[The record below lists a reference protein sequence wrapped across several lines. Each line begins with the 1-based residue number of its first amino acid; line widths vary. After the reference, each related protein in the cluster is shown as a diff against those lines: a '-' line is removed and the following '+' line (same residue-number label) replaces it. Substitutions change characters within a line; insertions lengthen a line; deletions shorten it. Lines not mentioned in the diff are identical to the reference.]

1 MIEVKI
7 RKMKKTMLTFG
18 ILLLSIFLVSANS
31 IHQEMFEE
39 GKKLIDSKLSCDTL
53 TDEQLESIGEYY
65 MEKMHPGKVHEI
77 MDQMMGGEGSESLKQ
92 MHINMAKRLYCKEDV
107 DGMMDGGMMNMM
119 MGGNMMGSGGM
130 MNMMRGYGTGWQT
143 PQTTMMG
150 SLGYNYG
157 YWNFINVLYIIL
169 LISIIV
175 LVCVWI
181 LNLQKK
187 TSESRKK

>member
-65 MEKMHPGKVHEI
+65 WQILKIYSITIFRKLALFFSFYGFLPQSFYRFNGI
-77 MDQMMGGEGSESLKQ
+77 ISLLFK
-92 MHINMAKRLYCKEDV
+92 
-107 DGMMDGGMMNMM
+107 
-119 MGGNMMGSGGM
+119 
-130 MNMMRGYGTGWQT
+130 
-143 PQTTMMG
+143 P
-150 SLGYNYG
+150 
-157 YWNFINVLYIIL
+157 F
-169 LISIIV
+169 
-175 LVCVWI
+175 
-181 LNLQKK
+181 
-187 TSESRKK
+187 